1 MDADAV
7 RARRLRAH
15 ALSHPVEDV
24 TAAARRLTATQA
36 QEFWGGRWA
45 LAVRASGDPPLA
57 DVDAAFDRGEIVRSW
72 TQRGTLHIVPAE
84 DVRWML
90 AVTAA
95 RQTRQAASVHGRM
108 GIPGDLVPVATAVS
122 AALAGGNRLTRAEFG
137 DVIAASGIDP
147 AQMRGGLVLWR
158 LSVAGVTV
166 LGPVVP
172 REDGPSRDQYVVAMD
187 DWIPRFADPD
197 DPLAELLVRY
207 LRGHGPATL
216 ADFRW
221 WAGLPLGLARE
232 ARERAGGRVV
242 EVEEG
247 LLDEAGAPGDA
258 PGDERDADPAAASD
272 VFALPPFEE
281 YYLSYADRTLACPP
295 ERKGAVGPGPNGAV
309 KPILVSDGEVV
320 GTWKHSQAA
329 GRRHLAPQAEL
340 FAESR
345 VAAASVDAALE
356 RFARFIGG

>member
-15 ALSHPVEDV
+15 ALSYPVEDV

-45 LAVRASGDPPLA
+45 LAVRASGDSPLA

-84 DVRWML
+84 EW
-90 AVTAA
+90 
-95 RQTRQAASVHGRM
+95 
-108 GIPGDLVPVATAVS
+108 
-122 AALAGGNRLTRAEFG
+122 
-137 DVIAASGIDP
+137 
-147 AQMRGGLVLWR
+147 
-158 LSVAGVTV
+158 
-166 LGPVVP
+166 
-172 REDGPSRDQYVVAMD
+172 
-187 DWIPRFADPD
+187 
-197 DPLAELLVRY
+197 
-207 LRGHGPATL
+207 
-216 ADFRW
+216 
-221 WAGLPLGLARE
+221 
-232 ARERAGGRVV
+232 
-242 EVEEG
+242 

-258 PGDERDADPAAASD
+258 RGDERNAAPAAASD

-281 YYLSYADRTLACPP
+281 YYLSYADRTFACPP
-295 ERKGAVGPGPNGAV
+295 ERKGAVGPGANGAV
-309 KPILVSDGEVV
+309 KPIVVSGGEVV

-329 GRRHLAPQAEL
+329 DRRHLAPEAEL